1 MGNKT
6 SKNYEPVFYN
16 KDAGV
21 IFNRLQAD
29 QLVDGSSASSSTSS
43 PQQTAAAA
51 ARRAQLQVRVV
62 MLGRGRWAAL
72 VGSLH
77 DVQGVTYD

>member
-6 SKNYEPVFYN
+6 SKNFEPVFYN

-29 QLVDGSSASSSTSS
+29 QLVSSSGSSATGS
-43 PQQTAAAA
+43 PQPAAATA
-51 ARRAQLQVRVV
+51 ARRAQQVRAQSVTQSNKVV
-62 MLGRGRWAAL
+62 L
-72 VGSLH
+72 VGLYL
-77 DVQGVTYD
+77 Q